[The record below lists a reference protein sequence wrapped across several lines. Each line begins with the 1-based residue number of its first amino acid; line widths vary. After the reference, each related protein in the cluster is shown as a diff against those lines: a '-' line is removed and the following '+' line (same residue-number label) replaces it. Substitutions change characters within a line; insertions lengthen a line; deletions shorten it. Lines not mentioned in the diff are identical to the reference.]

1 MRSALIATS
10 FLAVS
15 LFASAARAEVIEV
28 DLSLQP
34 EGTVITQTVDPGSIE
49 ILVLNRMPLKTYE
62 QKIIRRTRVI
72 PALIA
77 GSAGISVKQDAT
89 GDCAEKLEAIYAALG
104 NAENEDAV
112 GRIVRKAEAD
122 LRAAKCPLDVRRE
135 ALEEIRV
142 RTTSSRVTR
151 IAAGEEITYLITR
164 RVAVEGEDPKT
175 ITWTVN
181 LETKPRGV
189 FLTTYGASI
198 IPDRDDRFFL
208 GPTTTADEF
217 VVTREVK
224 SGGRHY
230 FLPSVFFTWLP
241 ASASEKNFAI
251 GPTAGLGAGSNVG
264 VFAGLS
270 ALYNSNIQFA
280 VGLSA
285 FKTKRLKGKYLEG
298 STIQGNR
305 TDDELYDD
313 TVWPGWFTALTF
325 RFGTDPYATKKAD
338 EPAEAAAP

>member
-1 MRSALIATS
+1 MKQNILVASLLAAT
-10 FLAVS
+10 
-15 LFASAARAEVIEV
+15 LFASAAHAETIEL

-49 ILVLNRMPLKTYE
+49 IRLLNRMPLRTYE
-62 QKIIRRTRVI
+62 QKIIRRTRVV

-77 GSAGISVKQDAT
+77 GSAGMSVKHDAT
-89 GDCAEKLEAIYAALG
+89 GDCAEKLETICAALG
-104 NAENEDAV
+104 LAENEDAV

-122 LRAAKCPLDVRRE
+122 LRTAKCPEDARRE
-135 ALEEIRV
+135 ALDEIRF
-142 RTTSSRVTR
+142 RTTTSHVTK
-151 IAAGEEITYLITR
+151 IAAGEEITYLLTR
-164 RVAVEGEDPKT
+164 RVDVEGKDPKT

-189 FLTTYGASI
+189 FLTTYGPSI

-208 GPTTTADEF
+208 APTLTADEF
-217 VVTREVK
+217 VVTREVA
-224 SGGRHY
+224 SNGRHD
-230 FLPSVFFTWLP
+230 FLASVFFTWLP

-251 GPTAGLGAGSNVG
+251 GPTAGLGAGTNIG

-270 ALYNSNIQFA
+270 ALYNSNIQLA

-285 FKTKRLKGKYLEG
+285 FKTKRLKGKYGEG

-305 TDDELYDD
+305 SDDELYDE

-325 RFGTDPYATKKAD
+325 RFGTDPYATKQAD
-338 EPAEAAAP
+338 KAAAP